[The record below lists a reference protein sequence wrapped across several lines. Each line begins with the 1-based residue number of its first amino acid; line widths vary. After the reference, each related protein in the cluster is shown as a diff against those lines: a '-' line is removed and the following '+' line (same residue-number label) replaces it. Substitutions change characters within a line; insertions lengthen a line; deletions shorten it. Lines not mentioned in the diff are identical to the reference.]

1 MSTDR
6 NMIVDSELFSEI
18 ITDFD
23 KKIGDVEDTLNSI
36 STIMNKID
44 GENDTWK
51 SDTARS
57 IHEKYTELGESMA
70 YQTIDALKKYGVY
83 RKIDEYGDGLDEEA
97 IEHIISGF
105 KHALVSL
112 VDVGNP
118 DGGVKGL
125 GIKSAI

>member
-57 IHEKYTELGESMA
+57 IHEKYTELEKNFEQINAEFSV
-70 YQTIDALKKYGVY
+70 YSTFLKETQSEYVTEEQKQENALDQYN
-83 RKIDEYGDGLDEEA
+83 ETLD
-97 IEHIISGF
+97 
-105 KHALVSL
+105 V
-112 VDVGNP
+112 N
-118 DGGVKGL
+118 
-125 GIKSAI
+125 